1 MQREKILTLPK
12 LIPVLHFGLGPVGRN
27 IARMLCDSTVLES
40 VAAVDLDAKLIGQSL
55 GQIIDVSQPH
65 LEKVV
70 VRGTVPKTRA
80 KVAIHATR
88 SWLVEIEDQ
97 LAMLL
102 NKGMHVVSTAEE
114 LVFPVDE
121 NKKIV
126 SRLDKIAKKKKVCL
140 IGIGVNPGFVLDLLP
155 ATLGRV
161 VHDIKNVRALRVVD
175 LRKRRLPLQQKV
187 GLALSPA
194 EFSEKLKDK
203 TFGHQ
208 GMRESLHLL
217 AAGLGMEIRRTY
229 TAIKPIVSDIICETR
244 YFRITPGVTRGI
256 YQEAIGYGDD
266 QKQIRLELKMI
277 VGSDKSS
284 VEMVDGSFDEVFI
297 EGAPPVALKIPGG
310 VFGEDAT
317 AAAVL
322 NMVPK
327 VLTARPGYR
336 TVLEL

>member
-12 LIPVLHFGLGPVGRN
+12 LIPVLHFGLGPVGRR
-27 IARMLCDSTVLES
+27 IARMACDSPRLQS
-40 VAAVDLDAKLIGQSL
+40 VAAIDVDPKIIGQRL
-55 GQIIDVSQPH
+55 HQVLDVAMPH
-65 LEKVV
+65 LEKIV
-70 VRGTVPKTRA
+70 VRQAIVKTRA
-80 KVAIHATR
+80 QVAIHATR
-88 SWLVEIEDQ
+88 SWLAEIEGQ
-97 LAMLL
+97 LVVLL
-102 NKGMHVVSTAEE
+102 SWGMHVVSTAEE
-114 LVFPVDE
+114 WVFPVDE
-121 NKKIV
+121 NKKIIQ
-126 SRLDKIAKKKKVCL
+126 RLDKIAKRKKVCL
-140 IGIGVNPGFVLDLLP
+140 IGVGVNPGFVLDLLP

-161 VHDIKNVRALRVVD
+161 VHGIKNVRALRVVD
-175 LRKRRLPLQQKV
+175 LRQRRLPLQQKI
-187 GLALSPA
+187 GLALSPL
-194 EFSEKLKDK
+194 EFAEKLKDK

-217 AAGLGMEIRRTY
+217 AAGLGMDIRRTY

-256 YQEAIGYGDD
+256 YQEAIGYGED
-266 QKQIRLELKMI
+266 QRQIRLELKMI

-284 VEMVDGSFDEVFI
+284 VEAVDGSFDEVFI
-297 EGAPPVALKIPGG
+297 EGTPPISLKIPGG

-336 TVLEL
+336 TVLEV